1 MKYSL
6 SMCSLKKAKLVFWIL
21 LRAFTASISPLMV
34 PTVIRVMFDCLETG
48 NKENFIISSLVV
60 IIVLIPCF
68 SLSYYIALR
77 SDPWVIDAMYGF
89 EKNSIMALCKGSY
102 YLRKKKYD
110 DPYSAHVINSG
121 AWGMIQIWLQL
132 FRIVAPFI
140 SIIVLIVYST
150 DYYLVFFIL
159 VIVSILIDF
168 ASAKIQNKRIIRLN
182 ENMIVAEGNR
192 EKQLK
197 ELLCEAEFISMNH
210 LKERQFSEY
219 ETKRSHMWR
228 ASERILFN
236 NLLFDFAHSLFD
248 IVYKIVLYDSL
259 LDYSLSSTGI
269 VAGNVS
275 SADSIFATLRA
286 ETADLKNQI
295 KRSVEKTV
303 PIDTQ
308 REIIEEISFNP
319 NDYFS
324 CEDLVFRVENLCFSY
339 ADSVILRNLTF
350 DISKGEK
357 IAIIGHNGSGKS
369 TLLNLLAGNI
379 IKDYTGTLSF
389 YGISSSCSCIGSNN
403 RSSCISY
410 VPANKYIFSQSIYR
424 NLMMGTD
431 KYISEEEMLHF
442 FENYGFDNESS
453 DDNLMSR
460 EAQSLSGGE
469 AQRLSIARAKISNRS
484 VMILD
489 ELTSALD
496 DGNAKKV
503 FDQLFVPNTTI
514 VYTTHK
520 INELK
525 YSTRVI
531 YMVKGKIEADM
542 EYENFVKSKFYSL
555 WIGQL

>member
-1 MKYSL
+1 M
-6 SMCSLKKAKLVFWIL
+6 
-21 LRAFTASISPLMV
+21 
-34 PTVIRVMFDCLETG
+34 
-48 NKENFIISSLVV
+48 
-60 IIVLIPCF
+60 
-68 SLSYYIALR
+68 
-77 SDPWVIDAMYGF
+77 
-89 EKNSIMALCKGSY
+89 
-102 YLRKKKYD
+102 
-110 DPYSAHVINSG
+110 
-121 AWGMIQIWLQL
+121 
-132 FRIVAPFI
+132 
-140 SIIVLIVYST
+140 
-150 DYYLVFFIL
+150 
-159 VIVSILIDF
+159 
-168 ASAKIQNKRIIRLN
+168 
-182 ENMIVAEGNR
+182 
-192 EKQLK
+192 
-197 ELLCEAEFISMNH
+197 
-210 LKERQFSEY
+210 
-219 ETKRSHMWR
+219 
-228 ASERILFN
+228 
-236 NLLFDFAHSLFD
+236 
-248 IVYKIVLYDSL
+248 
-259 LDYSLSSTGI
+259 
-269 VAGNVS
+269 
-275 SADSIFATLRA
+275 
-286 ETADLKNQI
+286 
-295 KRSVEKTV
+295 
-303 PIDTQ
+303 
-308 REIIEEISFNP
+308 
-319 NDYFS
+319 
-324 CEDLVFRVENLCFSY
+324 FRVENLCFSY